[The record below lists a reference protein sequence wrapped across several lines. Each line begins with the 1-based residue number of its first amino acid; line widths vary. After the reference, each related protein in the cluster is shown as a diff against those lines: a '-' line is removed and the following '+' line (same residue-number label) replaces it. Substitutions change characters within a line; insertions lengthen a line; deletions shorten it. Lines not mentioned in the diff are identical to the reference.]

1 MAEHTVAGMMHHR
14 VEMSIVVDVVETGI
28 AYLFLTL
35 LHRVVTV
42 KRSQEKH
49 GDEHCHEYPCRCL
62 SLVAIPHLCGYS
74 SFVLFP

>member
-1 MAEHTVAGMMHHR
+1 MAEHTVAGMMRHR

-35 LHRVVTV
+35 LHRIVTV

-49 GDEHCHEYPCRCL
+49 GDEHCHEYPCHSL
-62 SLVAIPHLCGYS
+62 SLIAVPHRLLSIAIL
-74 SFVLFP
+74 